1 MELPARRILD
11 SHFSILHWACDRGC
25 MEVVECLLETDPD
38 YPLDAKDEDMLTP
51 LDYAFICENDD
62 IARFLVFHL
71 QMRMLVLGSQRG
83 FSIQL

>member
-1 MELPARRILD
+1 MQKYRIPINEKLFFTKPQRGNSFNYGLVAEIIESMENIP
-11 SHFSILHWACDRGC
+11 
-25 MEVVECLLETDPD
+25 EV
-38 YPLDAKDEDMLTP
+38 
-51 LDYAFICENDD
+51 FICENDD